1 MKKHIIILLF
11 ISVMFAC
18 EERYATVFD
27 KSNTGLLVVE
37 AVLTNENINQKIT
50 LSIPYQ
56 QLNNTS
62 SPATGA
68 TVRVQEGNGT
78 IYTFVED
85 ASTPGIYYS
94 QPFQAVSGIM
104 YTLQITY
111 KGKEYRAQDSSVPV
125 APLTP
130 LQYQPVNDQYQLIL
144 ANSGQDPYYIDHEVT
159 WKNTSAC
166 TSGTGC
172 EGRIVFYDLKS
183 IDVNEIYKPGKAQF
197 LFPAGATVTRK
208 KYSVS
213 PAYRTFLRSVLSETE
228 WRGGVFDVDRANATT
243 NLSKG
248 AIGFFAVTTMVSDV
262 TVVN

>member
-1 MKKHIIILLF
+1 M
-11 ISVMFAC
+11 
-18 EERYATVFD
+18 ER
-27 KSNTGLLVVE
+27 NTGH
-37 AVLTNENINQKIT
+37 KI
-50 LSIPYQ
+50 
-56 QLNNTS
+56 
-62 SPATGA
+62 
-68 TVRVQEGNGT
+68 VRC
-78 IYTFVED
+78 
-85 ASTPGIYYS
+85 
-94 QPFQAVSGIM
+94 
-104 YTLQITY
+104 L
-111 KGKEYRAQDSSVPV
+111 V

-130 LQYQPVNDQYQLIL
+130 LQYQPVNDQYQLVL
-144 ANSGQDPYYIDHEVT
+144 GNSGQDPYYIDHEVA

-166 TSGTGC
+166 TTGTGC

-183 IDVNEIYKPGKAQF
+183 IDVNEIYKPGKEQF

-248 AIGFFAVTTMVSDV
+248 AIGFFAVTTVVSDV